1 MRRIRRSKSISSK
14 AVITATKAAPTVV
27 QEFEETALM
36 GNPVYNRVYLRLF
49 VRGYAEVIGIR
60 SEDALRAVEEVLG
73 GQYQGSL
80 ARLYLEEDEDTSAP
94 PPGPPPVAAAPPPAS
109 EAPAAELPDA
119 SPSVT
124 AAPDPPPTKPAPA
137 SPPAAPAPPPATPA
151 PPPATPASPPA
162 TPASPPATPAP
173 PPATPAPPP
182 ATPRSPAILVPG
194 GWNPGRWLGVILA
207 AGAVAAAAW
216 FFWPEAA
223 RNEPPP
229 PVARDTVQARAP
241 VLPPRVILAD
251 TVSFFVIAARDTLNP
266 FRATVDGG
274 TRTPYWI
281 ELLDSLEFRV
291 TNQIVLERRL
301 QAMDVSVRG
310 VLVPTDKRDDLGRLV
325 LSRQGVQAYLD
336 SLRTTGGLP
345 GA

>member
-109 EAPAAELPDA
+109 EAPAAELP
-119 SPSVT
+119 
-124 AAPDPPPTKPAPA
+124 PA
-137 SPPAAPAPPPATPA
+137 SPPATPA

>member
-14 AVITATKAAPTVV
+14 AVIAATKAAPTVV

-36 GNPVYNRVYLRLF
+36 GNPMYNRVYLRLF

-109 EAPAAELPDA
+109 EAPAAELP
-119 SPSVT
+119 
-124 AAPDPPPTKPAPA
+124 
-137 SPPAAPAPPPATPA
+137 
-151 PPPATPASPPA
+151 PA

-182 ATPRSPAILVPG
+182 ASPPATPAPPPATPAPPPAAPHSPAILVPG

-229 PVARDTVQARAP
+229 PVARDTVQVRAP

-310 VLVPTDKRDDLGRLV
+310 VLVPTNKRDDLGRLV